1 MFSVK
6 AEEGSQ
12 KGPSPEPTSL
22 FLLDWHILT
31 ITDRP
36 ISFVSERNRILKKK
50 SSKNSQIWLFCS
62 KEAAWT
68 SEAAVVQHKSWK
80 TLLSCRWRTV
90 CSAAESVYVFIVGK
104 WPPNQ
109 DTFKIQAGL
118 SQLLTQPVWMWVQN
132 LLSSSFFEPL
142 TLV

>member
-50 SSKNSQIWLFCS
+50 NLPKTVKSDFSAVKKPLGRLKLQSSNTNPEKRFFHADEGQSALQQRAYMCSSWESDLQIKILLKYKQGCLNS
-62 KEAAWT
+62 
-68 SEAAVVQHKSWK
+68 
-80 TLLSCRWRTV
+80 
-90 CSAAESVYVFIVGK
+90 
-104 WPPNQ
+104 
-109 DTFKIQAGL
+109 
-118 SQLLTQPVWMWVQN
+118 
-132 LLSSSFFEPL
+132 
-142 TLV
+142 